1 MTCPIS
7 KTDRMLGLLFQIV
20 EAFAQMGKS
29 MVDSVGRMKNFDIN
43 LKAKRSKAKVRNDD
57 EVLTAVILREI
68 IF

>member
-1 MTCPIS
+1 
-7 KTDRMLGLLFQIV
+7 
-20 EAFAQMGKS
+20 MGKS
-29 MVDSVGRMKNFDIN
+29 MVDSVGKMKNFDIN

>member
-1 MTCPIS
+1 M
-7 KTDRMLGLLFQIV
+7 
-20 EAFAQMGKS
+20 A
-29 MVDSVGRMKNFDIN
+29 DSSHKMKNFDIN